1 MKILGK
7 PNIRIEGLDD
17 LIAGIKGKMDLS
29 AVPQVVKKH
38 GAQLSSRTQSNMQAA
53 YTHGYS
59 TGRTRRSVKPIFSD
73 GDMTVSVGP
82 TTDYFPY
89 LEYGTRFMS
98 AMPTLKPAFDVQSQ
112 MFINELKRLMQ

>member
-1 MKILGK
+1 MKL
-7 PNIRIEGLDD
+7 EGLDD
-17 LIAGIKGKMDLS
+17 LTVAIETKMNLTE
-29 AVPQVVKKH
+29 VPQIVKKH

-59 TGRTRRSVKPIFSD
+59 TG
-73 GDMTVSVGP
+73 P

-89 LEYGTRFMS
+89 LEYATRFMS

>member
-1 MKILGK
+1 MKTLEKAKITL
-7 PNIRIEGLDD
+7 EGLDD
-17 LIAGIKGKMDLS
+17 LTAALKAKMDLTE
-29 AVPQVVKKH
+29 VPQIVKKH

-59 TGRTRRSVKPIFSD
+59 NGRTRRSVKPIFSD
-73 GDMTVSVGP
+73 GGMTVSVGP

>member
-1 MKILGK
+1 MRTLAKIIK
-7 PNIRIEGLDD
+7 IEGIDKLQ
-17 LIAGIKGKMDLS
+17 AGLEARMDLTE
-29 AVPQVVKKH
+29 VPGIVKKH
-38 GAQLSSRTQSNMQAA
+38 GAQLSSGTQSRMNSA

-73 GDMTVSVGP
+73 GGMTVSVGP

-89 LEYGTRFMS
+89 LEFGTRFMG

-112 MFINELKRLMQ
+112 LFINELKRLMQ

>member
-1 MKILGK
+1 MKTLEKAKITL
-7 PNIRIEGLDD
+7 EGVDD
-17 LIAGIKGKMDLS
+17 LTSALKAKMDLTE
-29 AVPQVVKKH
+29 VPQIVKKH

-73 GDMTVSVGP
+73 GGMTVSVGP

>member
-1 MKILGK
+1 MLGK
-7 PNIRIEGLDD
+7 PRMKLEGLDD
-17 LIAGIKGKMDLS
+17 LTVAIETKMNLTE
-29 AVPQVVKKH
+29 VPQIVKKH
-38 GAQLSSRTQSNMQAA
+38 GAQLSGRTQSNMQAA

-59 TGRTRRSVKPIFSD
+59 TGRTCRSIKPIFSD
-73 GDMTVSVGP
+73 GGMTVSVGP

>member
-1 MKILGK
+1 MAKT
-7 PNIRIEGLDD
+7 IRIEGLDK
-17 LIAGIKGKMDLS
+17 LQAGLKGRMNLTE
-29 AVPQVVKKH
+29 VPPIVKKY
-38 GAQLSSRTQSNMQAA
+38 GAQLSSDTQDNMRKA

-73 GDMTVSVGP
+73 GGMTVSVGP

-89 LEYGTRFMS
+89 LEFGTRFMS

-112 MFINELKRLMQ
+112 LFINELKRLMQ

>member
-1 MKILGK
+1 MTL
-7 PNIRIEGLDD
+7 EGLDK
-17 LIAGIKGKMDLS
+17 LQVAIKAKMDLTE
-29 AVPQVVKKH
+29 VPQIVKKH

-59 TGRTRRSVKPIFSD
+59 IGRTWRSVKPVFSD
-73 GDMTVSVGP
+73 GGMTVSVGP

>member
-1 MKILGK
+1 MKTLGK
-7 PNIRIEGLDD
+7 AKITLEGLDD
-17 LIAGIKGKMDLS
+17 LTAALKTKMDLTE
-29 AVPQVVKKH
+29 VPQIVKKH
-38 GAQLSSRTQSNMQAA
+38 GAKLSSRTQSNMQAA

-73 GDMTVSVGP
+73 GGMTVSVGP
-82 TTDYFPY
+82 ATDYFPY

>member
-1 MKILGK
+1 
-7 PNIRIEGLDD
+7 
-17 LIAGIKGKMDLS
+17 
-29 AVPQVVKKH
+29 
-38 GAQLSSRTQSNMQAA
+38 
-53 YTHGYS
+53 
-59 TGRTRRSVKPIFSD
+59 
-73 GDMTVSVGP
+73 MTVSVGP

>member
-1 MKILGK
+1 MGKAKITL
-7 PNIRIEGLDD
+7 EGLDD
-17 LIAGIKGKMDLS
+17 LTAALKTKMDLTE
-29 AVPQVVKKH
+29 VPQIVKKH

-73 GDMTVSVGP
+73 GGMTVSVSP

>member
-1 MKILGK
+1 MKTLGK
-7 PNIRIEGLDD
+7 AKITLEGLDD
-17 LIAGIKGKMDLS
+17 LTAALKAKMDLTE
-29 AVPQVVKKH
+29 VPQIVKKH

-59 TGRTRRSVKPIFSD
+59 SGRTRRSVKPIFSD
-73 GDMTVSVGP
+73 GGMTVSVGP
-82 TTDYFPY
+82 TTDYFSY

>member
-1 MKILGK
+1 MRTLEKTKITL
-7 PNIRIEGLDD
+7 EGLDD
-17 LIAGIKGKMDLS
+17 LTTALKAKMDLTEI
-29 AVPQVVKKH
+29 PQIVKKH
-38 GAQLSSRTQSNMQAA
+38 GAQLSSRTQSNMNAA

-73 GDMTVSVGP
+73 GGMTVSVGP
-82 TTDYFPY
+82 TTEYFPY

>member
-1 MKILGK
+1 MRTLAKIVK
-7 PNIRIEGLDD
+7 IEGLDE
-17 LIAGIKGKMDLS
+17 LQAGLKGRMNLS
-29 AVPQVVKKH
+29 PVIDVVKKH

-73 GDMTVSVGP
+73 AGMTVSVGP

-89 LEYGTRFMS
+89 LEFGTRFMN

>member
-1 MKILGK
+1 M
-7 PNIRIEGLDD
+7 
-17 LIAGIKGKMDLS
+17 IAGIKGKMDLS

-73 GDMTVSVGP
+73 GGM
-82 TTDYFPY
+82 TDYFPY

>member
-7 PNIRIEGLDD
+7 PKMTLEGLDE
-17 LIAGIKGKMDLS
+17 LQTAIKAKMDLTE
-29 AVPQVVKKH
+29 VPQVVKKH
-38 GAQLSSRTQSNMQAA
+38 GAQLSSRTQSNMQTA

-73 GDMTVSVGP
+73 GGMTVSVGP

>member
-1 MKILGK
+1 MAKT
-7 PNIRIEGLDD
+7 IRIEGLDK
-17 LIAGIKGKMDLS
+17 LQAGLKGRMNLTE
-29 AVPQVVKKH
+29 VPPIVKKY
-38 GAQLSSRTQSNMQAA
+38 GAQLSSDTQDNMRNV

-73 GDMTVSVGP
+73 GGMTVSVGP

-89 LEYGTRFMS
+89 LEFGTRFMS

-112 MFINELKRLMQ
+112 LFINELKRLMQ

>member
-1 MKILGK
+1 MAKT
-7 PNIRIEGLDD
+7 IRIEGLDK
-17 LIAGIKGKMDLS
+17 LQAGLKGRMNLTE
-29 AVPQVVKKH
+29 VPPIVKKY
-38 GAQLSSRTQSNMQAA
+38 GAQLSSDNQDNMRNA

-73 GDMTVSVGP
+73 GGMTVSVGP

-89 LEYGTRFMS
+89 LEFGTRFMS

-112 MFINELKRLMQ
+112 LFINELKRLMQ

>member
-1 MKILGK
+1 MGKAKITL
-7 PNIRIEGLDD
+7 EGLDD
-17 LIAGIKGKMDLS
+17 LTAALKAKMDLTE
-29 AVPQVVKKH
+29 VPQIVKKH

-59 TGRTRRSVKPIFSD
+59 TGQTHRSIKPIFSD
-73 GDMTVSVGP
+73 GGMTVSVGP
-82 TTDYFPY
+82 TTDYFSY

>member
-1 MKILGK
+1 MGK
-7 PNIRIEGLDD
+7 PKMTLEGLDE
-17 LIAGIKGKMDLS
+17 LQTAIKAKMDLTE
-29 AVPQVVKKH
+29 VPQVVKKH
-38 GAQLSSRTQSNMQAA
+38 GAQLSSRTQSNMQTA

-73 GDMTVSVGP
+73 GGMTVSVGL